1 MWRNARKGFK
11 EKVLSFPP
19 STLPFRKGFSGLG
32 SNWVAFIGT
41 QKMAED
47 VTRAR
52 PLSLPVEG
60 RPSPEMLGHVST
72 RFPQTQ
78 T

>member
-1 MWRNARKGFK
+1 MWRNTRKGFK
-11 EKVLSFPP
+11 EKALSFPP

-47 VTRAR
+47 MTRAR
-52 PLSLPVEG
+52 TLCLPMGG
-60 RPSPEMLGHVST
+60 RPYPEMLGHVSSM
-72 RFPQTQ
+72 FPQK
-78 T
+78 